1 MAENLSLEKKALPK
15 KEDKIKVRYVD
26 GTNMVLGRLG
36 SHIAKSALQGN
47 KIVLLNCEKI
57 VKTGKKQQVIDE
69 YLEKV
74 KNIRGRHKGP
84 FWPRKPDSIVH
95 KAIKRM
101 LPYKRERGK
110 KALKRIEV
118 YIGVPKEYESAKLE
132 QFEGARLPKTK
143 RFITI
148 GELSERI
155 GGTRW
160 K

>member
-1 MAENLSLEKKALPK
+1 LAEN
-15 KEDKIKVRYVD
+15 KELKVVYVD
-26 GTNMVLGRLG
+26 GTDMVLGRLG
-36 SHIAKSALQGN
+36 SYIAKSALQGN
-47 KIVLLNCEKI
+47 KIILLNCEKV

-74 KNIRGRHKGP
+74 KNIKGRHKGP
-84 FWPRKPDSIVH
+84 FWPRRPDTIVRR
-95 KAIKRM
+95 AIKRM

-132 QFEGARLPKTK
+132 KFEGAKLPKTI

-155 GGTRW
+155 GKTGW